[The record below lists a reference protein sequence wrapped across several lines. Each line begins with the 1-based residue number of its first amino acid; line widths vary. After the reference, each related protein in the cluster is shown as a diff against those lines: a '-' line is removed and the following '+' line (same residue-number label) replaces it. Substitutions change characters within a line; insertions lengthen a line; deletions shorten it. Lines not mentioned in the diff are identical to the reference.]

1 MSLAWR
7 ESGDPVDA
15 EFPIYLTTGRVVSQY
30 LSGTQT
36 RRIGAL
42 VDQYPEPKVEIHPK
56 LAEQY
61 GIRGGDWVTVT
72 SRRSA
77 ITLEAMVVRTIR
89 PDTVFIP
96 YHWPGKRSANL
107 LTHRTLDPRSKI
119 PEYKVSAC
127 RISKAAAPGG
137 RS

>member
-1 MSLAWR
+1 MKLEWR
-7 ESGDPVDA
+7 ESGDPVDEA
-15 EFPIYLTTGRVVSQY
+15 FPVYLTTGRVVSQY

-42 VDQYPEPKVEIHPK
+42 VDQYPEPRLELHPK
-56 LAEQY
+56 LAAQY
-61 GIRGGDWVTVT
+61 GIVAGDSVTVAT
-72 SRRSA
+72 RRAA
-77 ITLEAMVVRTIR
+77 ITLPAMIVRTIR

-96 YHWPGKRSANL
+96 YHWSGKRSANL

-127 RISKAAAPGG
+127 RVRKA
-137 RS
+137 